1 MNNRNAIF
9 FSYLCGMEKGTSIDT
24 SQYTLMMRI
33 TQSELHYVYYHPAE
47 DGSLVSECIALPT
60 GDEHANAVEQAVYSH
75 EILLQPYRRVY
86 VVLPSNRF
94 VLAPNEVA
102 TQSDNSHFYKKL
114 YPTADDYVIESRMPH
129 TGAVMLSGA
138 SNRVVSFINRTF
150 DNPTLLHPLT
160 PLCEYFYRKSR
171 LGNHRKMYVHLQNGR
186 MDVVCYGR
194 EGLLLANTY
203 DYHHSN
209 DAAYHILNVWRQLGL
224 DQRRDE
230 VQLVGNVETRRELSA
245 LLRNY
250 ILTVVPV
257 IFPSNSH
264 VLGSDA
270 MQISFDLTALSL
282 CEL

>member
-1 MNNRNAIF
+1 
-9 FSYLCGMEKGTSIDT
+9 MEAEAVSIDT

-33 TQSELHYVYYHPAE
+33 TASELQYIYYHPAE
-47 DGSLVSECIALPT
+47 DGSMVSKRIALPQ
-60 GDEHANAVEQAVYSH
+60 GDEHAHAVEQAVYAH
-75 EILLQPYRRVY
+75 EILLQPFKRVY
-86 VVLPSNRF
+86 VVLPSTRF
-94 VLAPNEVA
+94 VIVPNEVA
-102 TQSDNSHFYKKL
+102 TQSDNSHYYEKL
-114 YPTADDYVIESRMPH
+114 YKGNNDYVIESRMPH

-138 SNRVVSFINRTF
+138 DSRIVSFVNRTF
-150 DNPTLLHPLT
+150 ETPTLLHPLT
-160 PLCEYFYRKSR
+160 ALCEYFYRKSR
-171 LGNHRKMYVHLQNGR
+171 LGNHRKMYVHLLNGR

-203 DYHHSN
+203 DYLHSN
-209 DAAYHILNVWRQLGL
+209 DAAYHLLNVWRQLGL

-230 VQLVGNVETRRELSA
+230 VQLVGDVDTRRELSN

-257 IFPSNSH
+257 IFPSHSH

-270 MQISFDLTALSL
+270 MQIPFDLTALSL